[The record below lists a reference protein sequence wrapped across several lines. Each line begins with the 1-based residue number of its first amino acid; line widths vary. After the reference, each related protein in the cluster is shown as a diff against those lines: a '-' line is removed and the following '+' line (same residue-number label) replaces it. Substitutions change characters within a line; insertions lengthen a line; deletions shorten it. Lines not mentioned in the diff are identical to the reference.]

1 MIRRPPRST
10 LFPYTTL
17 FRSHLGLGLRQTGLH
32 RLGDVRRGTAR
43 EQPGYERRHGERSTR
58 VHGVG
63 LAAGAVSAAVRG
75 DRAPTWMGAPV
86 AAPAIAPRN
95 PMNQKPAPRSND
107 RHAAPSPLSRC

>member
-63 LAAGAVSAAVRG
+63 LAAGGVSAAVRG
-75 DRAPTWMGAPV
+75 DGAQIGRAHVWTPV
-86 AAPAIAPRN
+86 TVQSR
-95 PMNQKPAPRSND
+95 M
-107 RHAAPSPLSRC
+107 PSSAWKKK

>member
-17 FRSHLGLGLRQTGLH
+17 AEAHLGLGLRQTGLH

-63 LAAGAVSAAVRG
+63 LAAGGVSAAGRG
-75 DRAPTWMGAPV
+75 GGAPTWMGAPL
-86 AAPAIAPRN
+86 AAPAIAP
-95 PMNQKPAPRSND
+95 PDAMDA
-107 RHAAPSPLSRC
+107 